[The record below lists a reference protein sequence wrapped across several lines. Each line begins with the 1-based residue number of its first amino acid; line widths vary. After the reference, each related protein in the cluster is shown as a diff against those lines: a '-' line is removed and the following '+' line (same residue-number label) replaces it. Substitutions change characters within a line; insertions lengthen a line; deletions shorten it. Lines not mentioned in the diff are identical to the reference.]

1 QPEESPDVRSCDR
14 TEACYESIQTQA
26 QTRSPAQTPRA
37 ETTTRGPHLSDHRRS
52 PGHVSNTD
60 AFGSSPLFIG
70 IVDQR
75 NPTSAGI
82 ARPHRSNRRIPTVL
96 GSEERRWPVG
106 LLIAT
111 SPT

>member
-1 QPEESPDVRSCDR
+1 MRVSKLKRKRDRQRKRHEQRPQRVAPISPITGEV
-14 TEACYESIQTQA
+14 QA
-26 QTRSPAQTPRA
+26 TF
-37 ETTTRGPHLSDHRRS
+37 
-52 PGHVSNTD
+52 SNTD
-60 AFGSSPLFIG
+60 AFGSSPLFNG

-96 GSEERRWPVG
+96 GSEEQRWPVG